1 VGSVVH
7 EVSRHPPAPV
17 RFRKLI
23 GKSMESM
30 VLLGRFWIGLLLIQW
45 LFYGPAQR
53 LCAQSAGNATVATK
67 PGDVNL
73 EFSRVFI
80 FVDKSGVVGHEHA
93 IEGKLK
99 SGEIIT
105 QQGQPGKVVFDMRSF
120 DADTLVARKYLGL
133 EGETDA
139 ATRKKVNES
148 MLGHEILDVAKY
160 PEARLENI
168 SLKSTGKKTKRDL
181 PEYIL
186 EGDFVLHETKRHIE
200 VRCDV
205 EHKDGWNHVR
215 GGFKILQSDYGIK
228 PFSKMLGA
236 VGVKDQLVIMGDL
249 WVVPTQ

>member
-1 VGSVVH
+1 
-7 EVSRHPPAPV
+7 
-17 RFRKLI
+17 
-23 GKSMESM
+23 MESM
-30 VLLGRFWIGLLLIQW
+30 FRLGRFSIGLLLVH
-45 LFYGPAQR
+45 LLYFGPAQR
-53 LCAQSAGNATVATK
+53 LSAQAGGNTPVAAK
-67 PGDVNL
+67 PGEVNL

-99 SGEIIT
+99 SGEIVT
-105 QQGQPGKVVFDMRSF
+105 QQGQPGTVVFDMRSF
-120 DADTLVARKYLGL
+120 DADTSVARKYLGL

-139 ATRKKVNES
+139 ATRKKVNEN
-148 MLGHEILDVAKY
+148 MLGNEILDVAKY